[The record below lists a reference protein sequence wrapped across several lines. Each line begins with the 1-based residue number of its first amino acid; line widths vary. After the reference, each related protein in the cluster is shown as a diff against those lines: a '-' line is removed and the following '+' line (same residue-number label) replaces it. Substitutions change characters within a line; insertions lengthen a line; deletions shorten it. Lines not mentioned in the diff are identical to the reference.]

1 MFNMIVLGSDFGFE
15 SFENIKDNL
24 NINKDCEK
32 VYCVAEFMGDELYV
46 DYVKDIKKIG
56 KLLFERLE
64 YAKYAIN
71 DLFGVHM
78 CKSEFEDIDK
88 LIYDISNFD
97 KLIGLDDSYI
107 FEREGHYRDDRWY
120 INLGIYKGFIVVDF
134 KVRGDI
140 PYDFK
145 IETYI
150 K

>member
-1 MFNMIVLGSDFGFE
+1 MIILGSDFAFE

-32 VYCVAEFMGDELYV
+32 VYCVAEFMGSELYI
-46 DYVKDIKKIG
+46 DYVKDVKDLG
-56 KLLFERLE
+56 KLLFDRLE
-64 YAKYAIN
+64 HVKYAIN
-71 DLFGVHM
+71 DSFGFNM

-97 KLIGLDDSYI
+97 KLIVLDDSYI
-107 FEREGHYRDDRWY
+107 FKREGHYRDDRWY
-120 INLGIYKGFIVVDF
+120 IELGIYKDFIVADF

-150 K
+150 R

>member
-1 MFNMIVLGSDFGFE
+1 MIILGSDFGFE
-15 SFENIKDNL
+15 SFDNIKDNS

-32 VYCVAEFMGDELYV
+32 IYYVAEFMGSELYI
-46 DYVKDIKKIG
+46 DYVKDVKEIG
-56 KLLFERLE
+56 KILFDRLKHV
-64 YAKYAIN
+64 KYAVT
-71 DLFGVHM
+71 DSFGHHM
-78 CKSEFEDIDK
+78 CKYELEAIDR

-97 KLIGLDDSYI
+97 KLIVSDESYI
-107 FEREGHYRDDRWY
+107 FEKEGHYRDDNWY
-120 INLGIYKGFIVVDF
+120 INLGIYKDFIVADF

>member
-1 MFNMIVLGSDFGFE
+1 MIILGSDFGFE

-24 NINKDCEK
+24 SINEDCEK
-32 VYCVAEFMGDELYV
+32 VYCVAEFMGDELYI
-46 DYVKDIKKIG
+46 DYVKDLKEIG
-56 KLLFERLE
+56 KLLFEKLE
-64 YAKYAIN
+64 HVKYAIK
-71 DLFGVHM
+71 DSFGFNM

-88 LIYDISNFD
+88 LIDDISKFD
-97 KLIGLDDSYI
+97 KLIVSNNSYI
-107 FEREGHYRDDRWY
+107 FEKEGHYRDDRWY
-120 INLGIYKGFIVVDF
+120 IELGIYKDFVVADF

>member
-1 MFNMIVLGSDFGFE
+1 MIILGSDFGFE
-15 SFENIKDNL
+15 SFDKIKDNS

-32 VYCVAEFMGDELYV
+32 IYCVAEFMGGELYI
-46 DYVKDIKKIG
+46 DYVKDIKELGKI
-56 KLLFERLE
+56 LFERLE
-64 YAKYAIN
+64 HTKYAVT
-71 DLFGVHM
+71 DSFGFHM
-78 CKSEFEDIDK
+78 CKSELEDIDK

-97 KLIGLDDSYI
+97 KLIDGDVLYT
-107 FEREGHYRDDRWY
+107 FEKEGHYRDERWY
-120 INLGIYKGFIVVDF
+120 INLGIYKDFIVVDF

>member
-1 MFNMIVLGSDFGFE
+1 MIILGSDFGFE

-24 NINKDCEK
+24 SINEDCEK
-32 VYCVAEFMGDELYV
+32 VYCVAEFMGDELYI
-46 DYVKDIKKIG
+46 DYVKDLKEIG
-56 KLLFERLE
+56 KLLFEKLE
-64 YAKYAIN
+64 HVKYAIK
-71 DLFGVHM
+71 DSFGFNM

-88 LIYDISNFD
+88 LIDDISKFD
-97 KLIGLDDSYI
+97 KLIVSNDSYI
-107 FEREGHYRDDRWY
+107 FEKEGHYRDDRWY
-120 INLGIYKGFIVVDF
+120 IELGIYKDFVVADF

>member
-1 MFNMIVLGSDFGFE
+1 MIILGSDFGFE
-15 SFENIKDNL
+15 SFDNIKDNS

-32 VYCVAEFMGDELYV
+32 IYCVVEFMGGELYI
-46 DYVKDIKKIG
+46 DYVKDIKELG
-56 KLLFERLE
+56 KLLFDRLE
-64 YAKYAIN
+64 HAKYAIN
-71 DLFGVHM
+71 DSFGVHM

-97 KLIGLDDSYI
+97 KLILLDNSYI
-107 FEREGHYRDDRWY
+107 FEREGRYRDDRWY
-120 INLGIYKGFIVVDF
+120 IELGIYKDFIVADF

-140 PYDFK
+140 LYDFK